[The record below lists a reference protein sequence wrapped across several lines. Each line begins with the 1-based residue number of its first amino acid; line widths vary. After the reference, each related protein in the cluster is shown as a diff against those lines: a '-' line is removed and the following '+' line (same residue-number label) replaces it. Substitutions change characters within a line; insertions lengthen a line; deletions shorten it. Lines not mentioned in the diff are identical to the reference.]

1 MEIYTPKTLI
11 AAPCYVVHCIP
22 SFETRKDVCTNNIE
36 RDDRLF
42 YHLCGK
48 NATKL
53 DANHWA
59 YVDKHGEVCSVSVVP
74 A

>member
-1 MEIYTPKTLI
+1 MDTYTPETLI
-11 AAPCYVVHCIP
+11 EAPCYVVHCIP
-22 SFETRKDVCTNNIE
+22 SFETRRYACKNNIE
-36 RDDRLF
+36 RDDKLF
-42 YHLCGK
+42 YHLFGK

-59 YVDKHGEVCSVSVVP
+59 YVDKHGEVCSIRVVS